1 MNSEKRGGL
10 ITALVVAAVFCVFSF
25 SSCKKDGPTVAV
37 ITVVDS
43 AGRSVQGASV
53 PLWQDTA
60 VTNVNGVQSN
70 LRVTKISDAAGRAEF
85 SFELEAYLNAEAI
98 RNTDTARSV
107 VRLKEHETVSVTLY
121 L

>member
-1 MNSEKRGGL
+1 MNSEKRSGL
-10 ITALVVAAVFCVFSF
+10 ITALVVLGVFCAFTF
-25 SSCKKDGPTVAV
+25 ISCKKNGPTVAV

-53 PLWQDTA
+53 TLWQDTA
-60 VTNVNGVQSN
+60 VNNVNGVQST
-70 LRVTKISDAAGRAEF
+70 LRVTKISDAAGKAEF

-107 VRLKEHETVSVTLY
+107 VRLQEHETVSVTLH

>member
-1 MNSEKRGGL
+1 MKSEKRGGL
-10 ITALVVAAVFCVFSF
+10 ITALVILSVFSAF
-25 SSCKKDGPTVAV
+25 TFNSCKKDGPTVAA

-53 PLWQDTA
+53 TLWQDTA
-60 VTNVNGVQSN
+60 VNTVNGVQSS
-70 LRVTKISDAAGRAEF
+70 LRVTKISDAAGKAEF
-85 SFELEAYLNAEAI
+85 IFQLEAYLNAQAI

-107 VRLKEHETVSVTLY
+107 VRLKEHETVSLTLH

>member
-10 ITALVVAAVFCVFSF
+10 ITCLIALGLFCAFTF
-25 SSCKKDGPTVAV
+25 GSCKKDGPTVAV

-43 AGRSVQGASV
+43 AGNYVQGAAV
-53 PLWQDTA
+53 TLWQDTA
-60 VTNVNGVQSN
+60 VNNVNGVQSD

-85 SFELEAYLNAEAI
+85 NFELEAYLNAEAI

-107 VRLKEHETVSVTLY
+107 VRLKEHETVSLTLH

>member
-1 MNSEKRGGL
+1 MNSEKRGRL
-10 ITALVVAAVFCVFSF
+10 ITALVVSAFFCVFAL
-25 SSCKKDGPTVAV
+25 SSCKKDG
-37 ITVVDS
+37 
-43 AGRSVQGASV
+43 
-53 PLWQDTA
+53 
-60 VTNVNGVQSN
+60 VQSD

>member
-1 MNSEKRGGL
+1 MK
-10 ITALVVAAVFCVFSF
+10 ALRLTILAMTVLLSF

-37 ITVVDS
+37 ILVVDS

-53 PLWQDTA
+53 TLWQDTA
-60 VTNVNGVQSN
+60 VNNVNGVQSD

>member
-1 MNSEKRGGL
+1 MNSEKRGRL
-10 ITALVVAAVFCVFSF
+10 ITALVVSAFFCVFAL

-37 ITVVDS
+37 ILVVDS

-53 PLWQDTA
+53 TLWQDTA
-60 VTNVNGVQSN
+60 VNNVNGVQSD

-98 RNTDTARSV
+98 CNTDTARSV